1 MGTTIIR
8 VNIHAWALSEEM
20 RSIIQ
25 EGLSDRKLSKASI
38 EIEMGGLDAALRQYE
53 NSQTPAI
60 ILLET
65 DDVGDEL
72 LMRLETLAEVC
83 DPGTSVIIMGS
94 SNDIELY
101 RDLVR
106 RGISEY
112 VVKPPAPRR
121 IFEAVAEIC
130 MDPDATPTGRLISF
144 IGSRGGAGSST
155 LSHNIAWNL
164 GQAYEE
170 EVILIDLDISFG
182 TAGLAFNLETPQGI
196 HSALSEPDRLDD
208 VLLERFLAEY
218 DDYVRLLVSPAAL
231 DAEEKLYMDALD
243 PLLELVRQRASY
255 AILDLPHRWAPWTQQ
270 LLVDS
275 DEVVIVS
282 LMDLAGL
289 RDSRHLIAKMKEFRG
304 GQAPVHLVLN
314 HAGAYK
320 RSELSAKDFE
330 NAVEIEPALVL
341 PHDPNL
347 FGAAAN
353 NGQMLGEVNRR
364 HKIVELIRQF
374 SLKVGGRQPVE
385 RKKSG
390 LLGGVRKFKSKG

>member
-1 MGTTIIR
+1 M
-8 VNIHAWALSEEM
+8 
-20 RSIIQ
+20 
-25 EGLSDRKLSKASI
+25 
-38 EIEMGGLDAALRQYE
+38 EMGGLDAAVRHYE
-53 NSQTPAI
+53 NSQTPSII
-60 ILLET
+60 ILDT
-65 DDVGDEL
+65 DQSGDEL
-72 LMRLETLAEVC
+72 LMRLEALAEVC
-83 DPGTSVIIMGS
+83 DPGTSVILIGT

-112 VVKPPAPRR
+112 IVKPAAPRR

-130 MDPDATPTGRLISF
+130 MDPDATPTGRLMAF

-155 LSHNIAWNL
+155 LAHNVGWTL
-164 GQAYEE
+164 GQEYQE
-170 EVILIDLDISFG
+170 EVVIIDLDISFG

-196 HSALSEPDRLDD
+196 HSALAEPERLDD

-218 DDYVRLLVSPAAL
+218 DEYVKLLVSPAAL

-243 PLLELVRQRASY
+243 RLLELVRARASY
-255 AILDLPHRWAPWTQQ
+255 VILDLPHRWAPWTQQ
-270 LLVDS
+270 LLLDA

-282 LMDLAGL
+282 LLDLAGL
-289 RDSRHLIAKMKEFRG
+289 RDSRHLVARLKGLRG
-304 GQAPVHLVLN
+304 EQAPLRLVLN
-314 HAGAYK
+314 HAGAFK

-330 NAVEIEPALVL
+330 NAVELAPAMVL

-364 HKIVELIRQF
+364 HKVSEQIRQF
-374 SLKVGGRQPVE
+374 AIMLGGRQPVAP
-385 RKKSG
+385 KKKG
-390 LLGGVRKFKSKG
+390 LLSKLRSSK